1 MSIDLINR
9 NRNVGADIDRSNRVR
24 LISSLNPYMAE
35 NPQALL
41 AMAELPME
49 LEDLA
54 VNAVGTYGMMM
65 GDNLALQMES
75 MSSGAQRALW
85 EQLPP
90 ARQQALTQLG
100 YRRPDDPEESAWG
113 QLLGPV
119 DDVVGGVIGGFN
131 KAATAVGGVAWDG
144 LNWVMDK
151 PAQLYRT
158 IRTMDDRNQWQAAAG
173 AVLGVGLIA
182 ATRGRAANAGT
193 LRTLGELGGAA
204 ALDPG
209 PARGP
214 YRGQGRPRLGEC
226 LPHLLRL
233 RVDATGL
240 RRGHTRGEHLRP
252 GHRGVEP
259 DRPGDRHLLVRD
271 LDGQPRRTAL
281 VGRHRHRD
289 RRRSLSWT
297 SPPPTPG

>member
-41 AMAELPME
+41 AMADLPME

-144 LNWVMDK
+144 LNWVYHK

-193 LRTLGELGGAA
+193 LRTLGEVGSAGLLFGAAGAAITNPMDFAEAFRAAEHGERSFKRGAVDRARDLLGEPRIITLAKEVADADISVEDLAREMGSVTERQMGDGGANA
-204 ALDPG
+204 ELAKLQ
-209 PARGP
+209 AI
-214 YRGQGRPRLGEC
+214 
-226 LPHLLRL
+226 
-233 RVDATGL
+233 
-240 RRGHTRGEHLRP
+240 
-252 GHRGVEP
+252 
-259 DRPGDRHLLVRD
+259 
-271 LDGQPRRTAL
+271 
-281 VGRHRHRD
+281 VG
-289 RRRSLSWT
+289 
-297 SPPPTPG
+297 

>member
-100 YRRPDDPEESAWG
+100 YRRPDDRARRLALHDLQRRALERDALVVAEELVQAG
-113 QLLGPV
+113 
-119 DDVVGGVIGGFN
+119 DHVVH
-131 KAATAVGGVAWDG
+131 DG
-144 LNWVMDK
+144 D
-151 PAQLYRT
+151 
-158 IRTMDDRNQWQAAAG
+158 
-173 AVLGVGLIA
+173 
-182 ATRGRAANAGT
+182 
-193 LRTLGELGGAA
+193 
-204 ALDPG
+204 
-209 PARGP
+209 
-214 YRGQGRPRLGEC
+214 RLGH
-226 LPHLLRL
+226 P
-233 RVDATGL
+233 
-240 RRGHTRGEHLRP
+240 
-252 GHRGVEP
+252 
-259 DRPGDRHLLVRD
+259 
-271 LDGQPRRTAL
+271 
-281 VGRHRHRD
+281 
-289 RRRSLSWT
+289 
-297 SPPPTPG
+297 

>member
-100 YRRPDDPEESAWG
+100 YRRPDDPE
-113 QLLGPV
+113 
-119 DDVVGGVIGGFN
+119 
-131 KAATAVGGVAWDG
+131 
-144 LNWVMDK
+144 
-151 PAQLYRT
+151 
-158 IRTMDDRNQWQAAAG
+158 
-173 AVLGVGLIA
+173 
-182 ATRGRAANAGT
+182 
-193 LRTLGELGGAA
+193 
-204 ALDPG
+204 
-209 PARGP
+209 
-214 YRGQGRPRLGEC
+214 
-226 LPHLLRL
+226 
-233 RVDATGL
+233 
-240 RRGHTRGEHLRP
+240 
-252 GHRGVEP
+252 
-259 DRPGDRHLLVRD
+259 
-271 LDGQPRRTAL
+271 
-281 VGRHRHRD
+281 
-289 RRRSLSWT
+289 
-297 SPPPTPG
+297 